1 MVISERYVVVGAD
14 KHTKKTTQAHILAG
28 IYCCKII
35 VNQLLLLESRYFYV
49 VYFIESQSTP
59 SGILVN
65 AELLDVRCR

>member
-28 IYCCKII
+28 IYCKII
-35 VNQLLLLESRYFYV
+35 VNQLLLLESRYLYV